1 MVKHT
6 QRICVSLFDHFVGLA
21 LKTVF
26 LYYICS
32 NIYLLQE
39 YRFSLL
45 CKSHIGREFN
55 LKCKGIG
62 VLPPLQLSENL
73 IKFRATAVNDT
84 STINIFVTNNHLS
97 TNQFTHP
104 VPRIGS
110 GDIFPVGPTSFE
122 FLVPEDAPLVIVP
135 SVGTVMPGEVTRK
148 IFLLCIEH
156 KNLNFIPNFVL
167 FRLKSEIN

>member
-1 MVKHT
+1 M
-6 QRICVSLFDHFVGLA
+6 
-21 LKTVF
+21 
-26 LYYICS
+26 
-32 NIYLLQE
+32 
-39 YRFSLL
+39 
-45 CKSHIGREFN
+45 
-55 LKCKGIG
+55 
-62 VLPPLQLSENL
+62 PPLKLSESL

-122 FLVPEDAPLVIVP
+122 FLVPEDAPVVIAP

-148 IFLLCIEH
+148 VFLLCLEY
-156 KNLNFIPNFVL
+156 KNLDFVSNFVL
-167 FRLKSEIN
+167 FRLKGEIIINFWLSLGFCM